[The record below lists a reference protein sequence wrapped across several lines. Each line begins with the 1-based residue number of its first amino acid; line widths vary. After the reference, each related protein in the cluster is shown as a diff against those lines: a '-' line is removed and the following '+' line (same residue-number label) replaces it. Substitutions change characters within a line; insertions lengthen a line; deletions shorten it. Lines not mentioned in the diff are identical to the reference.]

1 MSKLS
6 IMGMYEYDNTIFDGL
21 VVPSGISKD
30 DVVNEILMQCAEL
43 EVLYPSWSIMKR
55 AISIWSNSN
64 QYKWEKLYN
73 TLTLEYNPIWNVD
86 ANITDTETIS
96 GTDNR
101 TINRSGTASDNE
113 TVNLTDTETRNL
125 TDAETVNM
133 TDTKS
138 VKGFNETGWADAE
151 KNNKAGTD
159 NITHTG
165 TDTITH
171 TGTDNHAYANN
182 ENVTDRNVND
192 TERQYTQR
200 RTGNIG
206 VTTTQQMIEA
216 ERQVADFNFIET
228 VVNSFKYRF
237 CIIVY

>member
-21 VVPSGISKD
+21 VVPSGIDKN
-30 DVVNEILMQCAEL
+30 DVIDEILMQCAEL
-43 EVLYPSWSIMKR
+43 EVLYPSFSIMKR
-55 AISIWSNSN
+55 AITIWSNSN
-64 QYKWEKLYN
+64 QYKWTKLYN

-101 TINRSGTASDNE
+101 TINRTGTAADNE
-113 TVNLTDTETRNL
+113 TVNL
-125 TDAETVNM
+125 

-138 VKGFNETGWADAE
+138 VKGFNETSWAEAE
-151 KNNKAGTD
+151 KINKAGTD
-159 NITHTG
+159 N
-165 TDTITH
+165 
-171 TGTDNHAYANN
+171 HAYTDS

-206 VTTTQQMIEA
+206 VTMTQQLIEA
-216 ERQVADFNFIET
+216 EREVADFNFIET
-228 VVNSFKYRF
+228 IVDSFKYRF
-237 CIIVY
+237 CILVY